1 MCRKRV
7 NLWIASLTG
16 AALLAGCTSEDDKVY
31 KNAELPDRIFV
42 ASVQLVEGASI
53 VPGFLY
59 VALDQKHARCC
70 APAAYKKDYRAYRD
84 APVGR
89 SVTGKDVFTA
99 VDLKASLYQITVPPP
114 TEPVN
119 IDELLGPLFGGR
131 MRRHVMAEPQEGCI
145 VVSGVRDGILRAGV
159 LANAVEVKTSYV
171 RYGKEQIHILKKIND
186 ADVERCNIS
195 AVLLLHG
202 LPEAEAMDYQNYAVK
217 PAESYN
223 GDLVPDFPK
232 IQAREAEL
240 GKAR

>member
-1 MCRKRV
+1 MRTKQLSLR
-7 NLWIASLTG
+7 LASLVG
-16 AALLAGCTSEDDKVY
+16 VALLSGCTSADEKAY
-31 KNAELPDRIFV
+31 QNAELPDRIFV
-42 ASVQLVEGASI
+42 ASVELVEGASI
-53 VPGFLY
+53 VPGFLN
-59 VALDQKHARCC
+59 VAVDQKHARCC
-70 APAAYKKDYRAYRD
+70 APAAYKKDYLAYRD

-99 VDLKASLYQITVPPP
+99 VDLKASLYQITTPPP

-145 VVSGVRDGILRAGV
+145 VVSGVRDSILRAGV
-159 LANAVEVKTSYV
+159 LANVVEVKTSYV
-171 RYGKEQIHILKKIND
+171 RYGKEQIHILKKINH

-217 PAESYN
+217 PVESYN

-232 IQAREAEL
+232 IQTREAEL

>member
-7 NLWIASLTG
+7 KLWIASLTG

-53 VPGFLY
+53 VPGFLN

-89 SVTGKDVFTA
+89 PVTGKDVFTA

-114 TEPVN
+114 AEQVN

-159 LANAVEVKTSYV
+159 MAHLIKVQ
-171 RYGKEQIHILKKIND
+171 GKRTTFERINRSS
-186 ADVERCNIS
+186 VERCNIS